1 MIRSSARGR
10 AKGRNGPIQRR
21 KSKYSMEG
29 EIGANDSDAEVTDE
43 QERRGDRLQVEQCFH
58 GLLHSIGV
66 RAFAQGEVKGSELL
80 TIPQGKS

>member
-1 MIRSSARGR
+1 
-10 AKGRNGPIQRR
+10 
-21 KSKYSMEG
+21 MEG

-80 TIPQGKS
+80 TIPQGKSLTTCQSWTGRERVHDERLTRLKR